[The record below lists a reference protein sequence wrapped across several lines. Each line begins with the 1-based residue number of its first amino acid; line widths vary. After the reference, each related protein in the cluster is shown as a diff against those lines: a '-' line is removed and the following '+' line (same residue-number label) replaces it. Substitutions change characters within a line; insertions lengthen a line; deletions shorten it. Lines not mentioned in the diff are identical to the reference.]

1 MAEFLTQDKRQD
13 LRLKEALPVRF
24 KWAEQKFERSFDAQ
38 TEDISLSGAFIKIE
52 IEKKILGKKVLIE
65 IVSSP
70 IGSMIATPAEVVWV
84 KEEKGRI
91 LGVGVKFVEVDET
104 KREEILKLV
113 LEKLFPPRETKIT
126 FKAINRKLSEKETRG
141 LEILDLIRRDGPV
154 SVSNIAQAIGVNVV
168 TTTNYLK
175 DYLKKELLI
184 DCGEDVSTGGR
195 RPNLMA
201 LNPRYGFCIGLE
213 INHQA
218 NLILGVLV
226 DLTSKIVAKV
236 KENLTSDTNINQRSV
251 EIILRLIKNSQADRE
266 KILGIALGIDSAT
279 NVEPL
284 KEYIEK
290 KVNLPVLSQRSCQV
304 GVFAEKWLNMDLSGI
319 DNLVYLDSTEHCSLV
334 IDGKIYLGSTE
345 EAGWIHSP
353 RPNIKEDL
361 FCLISLLNPQAI
373 VISKKLI
380 EQKEDFLK
388 IIREDIRKA
397 LSRLS
402 KLPTVIASTLGED
415 TVVLA
420 VCSLAV
426 REIFMQV

>member
-1 MAEFLTQDKRQD
+1 MAEILTQDKRQD
-13 LRLKEALPVRF
+13 LRLREALPVRF
-24 KWAEQKFERSFDAQ
+24 RLADRKEAVTFDAR

-65 IVSSP
+65 IISSP
-70 IGSMIATPAEVVWV
+70 IGSMIATFAQVVWC

-113 LEKLFPPRETKIT
+113 LEKLFPPRETRIT

-154 SVSNIAQAIGVNVV
+154 SVSNIAQTIGVNVV

-175 DYLKKELLI
+175 DYLRKELLI

-201 LNPRYGFCIGLE
+201 LNPKYGFVVGLE
-213 INHQA
+213 INREE
-218 NLILGVLV
+218 NFILGVMV
-226 DLTSKIVAKV
+226 DLTSKIFAKV
-236 KENLTSDTNINQRSV
+236 KESLTVDTNINQRSV
-251 EIILRLIKNSQADRE
+251 EMILRLIKNSQAARE
-266 KILGIALGIDSAT
+266 KILGIGLGIDNAT

-290 KVNLPVLSQRSCQV
+290 KVNLPVLSQRSSQV

-319 DNLVYLDSTEHCSLV
+319 DNLVYLDSAEHCSLV
-334 IDGKIYLGSTE
+334 IDGKLYLGSTE
-345 EAGWIHSP
+345 EVGWIHSP
-353 RPNIKEDL
+353 RPSIKEDL
-361 FCLISLLNPQAI
+361 FSLISLLNPQAI

-388 IIREDIRKA
+388 VIREDIRKV
-397 LSRLS
+397 LSKLS

-415 TVVLA
+415 TVVQA
-420 VCSLAV
+420 ICGLAV